1 MSETSISDARRRVL
15 DHVKRHGPTTT
26 SGIADALSLTDVA
39 VRQHLLGLE
48 FAGLVSQSRRSP
60 AGRGRPAVNWTVAEG
75 ADEVY
80 PNRHAELTVG
90 LIDAVRKT
98 FGQAGL
104 AQIVDA
110 RSADQIRQYRK
121 LMPPSGSSLRQRVE
135 GLARIRTD
143 EGYMAEVVREG
154 RSAYLLIEH
163 HCPICDAARCCTGLC
178 DGELAVFRRVLGAG
192 VAVERVAH
200 LLSGEDRCVY
210 RIERASPRK

>member
-1 MSETSISDARRRVL
+1 MSETSISDAKRRIL
-15 DHVKRHGPTTT
+15 DHVKRSGPTTA
-26 SGIADALSLTDVA
+26 SRIADALSLTDVA
-39 VRQHLLGLE
+39 VRQHLIGLE
-48 FAGLVSQSRRSP
+48 SAGLVSQSRQSP
-60 AGRGRPAVNWTVAEG
+60 TGRGRPAINWTVAER

-90 LIDAVRKT
+90 LIGAVRKA
-98 FGQAGL
+98 FGESGL
-104 AQIVDA
+104 SRIIDA
-110 RSADQIRQYRK
+110 RSAEQVRQYRK
-121 LMPPSGSSLRQRVE
+121 LMPSSGSSLRQRVE

-178 DGELAVFRRVLGAG
+178 DGELAVFRRVLGPD
-192 VAVERVAH
+192 VAVERIAH